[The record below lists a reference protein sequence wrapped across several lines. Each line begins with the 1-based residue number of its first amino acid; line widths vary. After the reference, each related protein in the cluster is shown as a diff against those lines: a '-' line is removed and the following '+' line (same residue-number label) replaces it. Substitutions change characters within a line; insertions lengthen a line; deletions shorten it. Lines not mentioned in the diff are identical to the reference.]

1 MDFIE
6 HSLLSK
12 RGKSEEKSNTD
23 SKSNNKQHISKW
35 AVLALASIPLVMTL
49 GNSMLIPVLPVME
62 DTLNI
67 SSFQSS
73 MIITVYS
80 IVAIVLIPIAG
91 FLSDH
96 IGRKKVIIPS
106 LIITA
111 VGGFISGWAAW
122 KMKDPYMIILIGRA
136 LQGIG
141 AAGAA
146 PIVMPLVGDMFKSEE
161 EVSSTLGIIETSNT
175 LGKVISPILGA
186 FLATFIWYIP
196 FLAIPI
202 FCLISILLMALFVR
216 RGKTEYEP
224 IPFKEFIHQVKK
236 IFKNNG
242 RWLIAIFAIGII
254 LMFVLFGVL
263 FYLSETLE
271 RHYDIVNVKKGLYLA
286 IPLGALCL
294 TSLITG
300 KVIKENQ
307 ILMKWITFG
316 GLLLLTLSIAAL
328 SFSKGLWFMLMM
340 FLLAGIGIG
349 ASLPCLDTLITEGV
363 QKDQRGT
370 ITSIYHS
377 MRFVGVAAGPPI
389 IAVLMKNFEA
399 SLFYILSV
407 IGVLSVLLT
416 LMAIRPDKKAA
427 H

>member
-6 HSLLSK
+6 NSLTS
-12 RGKSEEKSNTD
+12 RED
-23 SKSNNKQHISKW
+23 SKKAKQSYGNKWS
-35 AVLALASIPLVMTL
+35 VLAISSIPLVMTL
-49 GNSMLIPVLPVME
+49 GNSMLIPVLPAME
-62 DTLNI
+62 DKLNI

-73 MIITVYS
+73 LIITVYS
-80 IVAIVLIPIAG
+80 IVAIILIPIAG

-106 LIITA
+106 LAIAAI
-111 VGGFISGWAAW
+111 GGLISGWAAW
-122 KMKDPYMIILIGRA
+122 KIKDPYWIILVGRA

-146 PIVMPLVGDMFKSEE
+146 PIVMPLVGDMFKSEK

-186 FLATFIWYIP
+186 FLATFIWFIP
-196 FLAIPI
+196 FLSFPI
-202 FCLISILLMALFVR
+202 FCLISILLMAFFVR

-242 RWLIAIFAIGII
+242 RWLLAIFAIGII

-263 FYLSETLE
+263 FYLSEVLE
-271 RHYDIVNVKKGLYLA
+271 REHHIMNVKKGLYLA
-286 IPLGALCL
+286 LPLGALCL

-300 KVIKENQ
+300 KIIKENK
-307 ILMKWITFG
+307 ILMKWITFT
-316 GLLLLTLSIAAL
+316 GLLLMSLSIVSL
-328 SFSKGLWFMLMM
+328 SFSKGMWFMIIM
-340 FLLAGIGIG
+340 FLLSGIGIG
-349 ASLPCLDTLITEGV
+349 ASLPCLDAIITEGI

-377 MRFVGVAAGPPI
+377 MRFIGVAAGPPVIAILLNQLEGTLFYILAIIGI
-389 IAVLMKNFEA
+389 IAVL
-399 SLFYILSV
+399 
-407 IGVLSVLLT
+407 LT
-416 LMAIRPDKKAA
+416 LFAIKPDKK
-427 H
+427 

>member
-6 HSLLSK
+6 NSLTS
-12 RGKSEEKSNTD
+12 RED
-23 SKSNNKQHISKW
+23 SKKSKQSYGNKWS
-35 AVLALASIPLVMTL
+35 VLAISSIPLVMTL
-49 GNSMLIPVLPVME
+49 GNSMLIPVLPAME
-62 DTLNI
+62 DKLNI

-73 MIITVYS
+73 LIITVYS
-80 IVAIVLIPIAG
+80 IVAIILIPIAG

-106 LIITA
+106 LAIAAI
-111 VGGFISGWAAW
+111 GGLISGWAAW
-122 KMKDPYMIILIGRA
+122 KIKDPYWIILVGRA

-146 PIVMPLVGDMFKSEE
+146 PIVMPLVGDMFKSEK

-186 FLATFIWYIP
+186 FLATFIWFIP
-196 FLAIPI
+196 FLSFPI

-224 IPFKEFIHQVKK
+224 IPFKEFIYQLKK

-242 RWLIAIFAIGII
+242 RWLLAIFAIGII

-263 FYLSETLE
+263 FYLSEVLE
-271 RHYDIVNVKKGLYLA
+271 REHHIMNVKKGLYLA
-286 IPLGALCL
+286 LPLGALCL

-300 KVIKENQ
+300 KIIKENK
-307 ILMKWITFG
+307 ILMKWITFT
-316 GLLLLTLSIAAL
+316 GLLLMSLSIVSL
-328 SFSKGLWFMLMM
+328 SFSKGMWFMIIM
-340 FLLAGIGIG
+340 FLLSGIGIG
-349 ASLPCLDTLITEGV
+349 ASLPCLDAIITEGI

-377 MRFVGVAAGPPI
+377 MRFIGVAAGPPV
-389 IAVLMKNFEA
+389 IAILLNQLEG
-399 SLFYILSV
+399 SLFYILAI
-407 IGVLSVLLT
+407 IGVSAVLLT
-416 LMAIRPDKKAA
+416 LFAIKPDKEKK
-427 H
+427 